1 MPTYPSSLLLGV
13 APGIRSVNNYNNRFE
28 FRFDNEP
35 TAMSLA
41 GFAISAGTGATLQS
55 SPTYSGGVLT
65 GSGST
70 TLFSVVVVVV

>member
-41 GFAISAGTGATLQS
+41 GFAIILTLQQQ
-55 SPTYSGGVLT
+55 
-65 GSGST
+65 
-70 TLFSVVVVVV
+70 F